1 MADESEFDEGHV
13 FRHHDEIEEAAP
25 EEIEALD
32 LDDDG
37 KVSLVEMGRA
47 KIGIVD
53 AKMEELAGRGGVT
66 GKLAEAAHKVL
77 DAIDNDG
84 STKDESSTD
93 SAPA

>member
-1 MADESEFDEGHV
+1 MADESEIDEGHV
-13 FRHHDEIEEAAP
+13 FRHHDHFEEAPP

-53 AKMEELAGRGGVT
+53 AKMEELATRGGMT
-66 GKLAEAAHKVL
+66 GKLAEAAPRVL
-77 DAIDNDG
+77 DAIDNDESG
-84 STKDESSTD
+84 PDEST
-93 SAPA
+93 

>member
-13 FRHHDEIEEAAP
+13 FRHHDHVEEAVP

-77 DAIDNDG
+77 DAIDNDEPRADG
-84 STKDESSTD
+84 SNPDD
-93 SAPA
+93 APA

>member
-13 FRHHDEIEEAAP
+13 FRHHDHVEEAAP

-47 KIGIVD
+47 KLGIVD
-53 AKMEELAGRGGVT
+53 AKMEELARRGGVT
-66 GKLAEAAHKVL
+66 GKLGEAAHKLL
-77 DAIDNDG
+77 DAIDND
-84 STKDESSTD
+84 ESRTD
-93 SAPA
+93 GPPA

>member
-13 FRHHDEIEEAAP
+13 FRHHDHVEEAAP

-53 AKMEELAGRGGVT
+53 AKMEELAERGGVA
-66 GKLAEAAHKVL
+66 GKLAGAAHKLL
-77 DAIDNDG
+77 DAIDND
-84 STKDESSTD
+84 ESNTNSP
-93 SAPA
+93 PA

>member
-1 MADESEFDEGHV
+1 MADESEIDEGHV
-13 FRHHDEIEEAAP
+13 FRHHDHVEEATP

-53 AKMEELAGRGGVT
+53 AKMEELAERGGVT
-66 GKLAEAAHKVL
+66 GKLAEAAHRVL
-77 DAIDNDG
+77 DAIDND
-84 STKDESSTD
+84 ESGNED
-93 SAPA
+93 SPT